1 MCHGNG
7 KDENVDNH
15 GKEYSFMPLYTLG
28 TMDKIKPLSVDVCI
42 DGINLPMELDM
53 GASVSLVSE
62 KTFYHHWPSKE
73 LKESSV
79 ILRTYTGQVLKV
91 MGCTDATVKYWSQEM
106 QLPLMVVTGEG
117 PSLFGRNWLNHIKLD
132 WESLHNVEHEGLSQ
146 VLQQYDQLFGD
157 GLGTLK
163 DYHASFHMDN
173 TVQPKYCKARPV
185 QHAMRSL
192 VEKELERLSSE
203 GIIEPVPF
211 ADWAAP
217 IVPVLKADKNSIQI
231 CGDFKL
237 TINQASKLDR
247 YPMPKVEDLLAT
259 LAGEQTFTKLDL
271 SQAYQQIKLDEDSK
285 KYMVINTH
293 KGLFRYTR
301 LPYGVAL
308 APGIFQRVMEN
319 VLQGLS
325 HTVVYIDDILITGK
339 DEETHLK
346 NLKEVLT
353 RLERAGLRL
362 KKDKCSFMVPSVTY
376 LGYQVDAE
384 RVHPVEE
391 KVKAIH
397 LYLDQTRSIV
407 SKGNEV
413 SQNRVA

>member
-1 MCHGNG
+1 M
-7 KDENVDNH
+7 
-15 GKEYSFMPLYTLG
+15 
-28 TMDKIKPLSVDVCI
+28 
-42 DGINLPMELDM
+42 
-53 GASVSLVSE
+53 
-62 KTFYHHWPSKE
+62 
-73 LKESSV
+73 
-79 ILRTYTGQVLKV
+79 
-91 MGCTDATVKYWSQEM
+91 
-106 QLPLMVVTGEG
+106 
-117 PSLFGRNWLNHIKLD
+117 
-132 WESLHNVEHEGLSQ
+132 
-146 VLQQYDQLFGD
+146 
-157 GLGTLK
+157 
-163 DYHASFHMDN
+163 
-173 TVQPKYCKARPV
+173 
-185 QHAMRSL
+185 
-192 VEKELERLSSE
+192 
-203 GIIEPVPF
+203 
-211 ADWAAP
+211 
-217 IVPVLKADKNSIQI
+217 
-231 CGDFKL
+231 
-237 TINQASKLDR
+237 
-247 YPMPKVEDLLAT
+247 AT
-259 LAGEQTFTKLDL
+259 LAGEQTLTKLDL

-339 DEETHLK
+339 DEETYLK

-353 RLERAGLRL
+353 RQARAGLRL

-384 RVHPVEE
+384 GVHPVEE

-397 LYLDQTRSIV
+397 SYLDQTRSIV